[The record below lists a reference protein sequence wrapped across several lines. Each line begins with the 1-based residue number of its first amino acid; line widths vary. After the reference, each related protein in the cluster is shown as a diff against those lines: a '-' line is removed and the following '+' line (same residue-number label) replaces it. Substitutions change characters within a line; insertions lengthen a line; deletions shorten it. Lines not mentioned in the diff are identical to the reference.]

1 MASDRQLRSGHAS
14 GEERPI
20 LGGIM
25 RRTTALFIAVA
36 LVLTACQSATEKLTE
51 RALEQAIS
59 ASDIDFDVDTGEIKI
74 ETDDESISIGGGEL
88 PGGSRLPFRTVT
100 R

>member
-1 MASDRQLRSGHAS
+1 
-14 GEERPI
+14 
-20 LGGIM
+20 M

-51 RALEQAIS
+51 RALEQATG

-74 ETDDESISIGGGEL
+74 ETDDESTWFEGAVTIS
-88 PGGSRLPFRTVT
+88 VT
-100 R
+100 DCFDFNLDTDTDNFNAVCVNIING